1 MNLNDFKDTIK
12 VLSNMNDVLFTDDQ
26 INKLY
31 KYMQLLIDWNDN
43 INLTAITNEEDIILK
58 HFIDSAVVNKYLAN
72 AENLIDVG
80 TGAGFPGLVLKI
92 TNPDLNIT
100 LLDALN
106 KRVNFLN
113 EVILE
118 DNLYNIVALHGRAE
132 EFGQNIQ
139 HREQYDAVVSRA
151 VANMNVLLE
160 YMMPFVKL
168 NGLCICMKSVS
179 ANEEVENAKNV
190 ISLLGGQLESID
202 KIYLKDKNDEVLER
216 DIVIIRKVT
225 HTDNIYPRNSKKINK
240 KPLD

>member
-132 EFGQNIQ
+132 EFGKNIQ

>member
-1 MNLNDFKDTIK
+1 MDLNEFKNVIK
-12 VLSNMNDVLFTDDQ
+12 VLSNINDVLFTDEQ

-31 KYMQLLIDWNDN
+31 KYIQLLIDWNNN

-58 HFIDSAVVNKYLAN
+58 HFIDSAVVNRYLAN
-72 AENLIDVG
+72 AECLIDVG

-92 TNPDLNIT
+92 TNPDLNVT

-118 DNLYNIVALHGRAE
+118 DSLENIVALHGRAE
-132 EFGQNIQ
+132 EFGQDMQ
-139 HREQYDAVVSRA
+139 HREQYDVVVSRA

-160 YMMPFVKL
+160 YMMPFVKV

-179 ANEEVENAKNV
+179 VNEEIENAKNV
-190 ISLLGGQLESID
+190 INLLGGQLESID
-202 KIYLKDKNDEVLER
+202 KIYLKDKNNEVLER

-225 HTDNIYPRNSKKINK
+225 PTDNIYPRNSKKINK
-240 KPLD
+240 KPLA

>member
-1 MNLNDFKDTIK
+1 MDLNEFKNVIK
-12 VLSNMNDVLFTDDQ
+12 VLSNMNNVFFTDEQ

-31 KYMQLLIDWNDN
+31 KYMQLLIDWNNN
-43 INLTAITNEEDIILK
+43 INLTAITNEEIIILK

-72 AENLIDVG
+72 ANSLIDVG

-92 TNPDLNIT
+92 INPDLNIT

-118 DNLYNIVALHGRAE
+118 NNLENIVALHGRAE
-132 EFGQNIQ
+132 ELGQDMQ

-179 ANEEVENAKNV
+179 VNEEVEIAKNV
-190 ISLLGGQLESID
+190 INLLGGQLESID
-202 KIYLKDKNDEVLER
+202 KIYLKDKNNEILER

-225 HTDNIYPRNSKKINK
+225 PTDNIYPRNSKKINK
-240 KPLD
+240 KPLA

>member
-1 MNLNDFKDTIK
+1 MDLIEFKNVIK
-12 VLSNMNDVLFTDDQ
+12 VLSNMNNMIFTDEQ

-31 KYMQLLIDWNDN
+31 KYMQLLIEWNNN
-43 INLTAITNEEDIILK
+43 INLTAITYEEDIILK

-72 AENLIDVG
+72 AESLIDVG
-80 TGAGFPGLVLKI
+80 TGAGFPGLILKI

-118 DNLYNIVALHGRAE
+118 DNLENIVALHGRAE

-160 YMMPFVKL
+160 YMMPFVKV

-179 ANEEVENAKNV
+179 VNEEIENAKNV

-202 KIYLKDKNDEVLER
+202 KIYLKDKNNEVLER

-225 HTDNIYPRNSKKINK
+225 PTDNIYPRNSKKINK
-240 KPLD
+240 KPLA